1 MGALRL
7 ARALSIPTKTAQV
20 YIAQYFVRYQRIKSY
35 MDGILVE
42 ARARGYVTTLLGR
55 RRYVPE
61 LQSNNSQTA
70 SAAERAAINTPIQG
84 TAADLI
90 KMAMVAIDRR
100 LTQEKLRARMLLQV
114 HDELLFEVPE
124 QEVERVKKLVRE
136 VMEGVMPLCVPLRVD
151 IGTGKNWAEAH

>member
-1 MGALRL
+1 M
-7 ARALSIPTKTAQV
+7 
-20 YIAQYFVRYQRIKSY
+20 
-35 MDGILVE
+35 
-42 ARARGYVTTLLGR
+42 
-55 RRYVPE
+55 
-61 LQSNNSQTA
+61 A

-100 LTQEKLRARMLLQV
+100 LEQERLRTRMLLQV

-124 QEVERVKKLVRE
+124 KEAKQVEKLIRE
-136 VMEGVMPLCVPLRVD
+136 VMEGVMPLRVPLRVD